1 VKTRYLTPA
10 LALLLGAGACA
21 CKDKPQEARSMAPVP
36 ETLGKERKPA
46 DFPAEKIEKPK
57 DLEKGEGI
65 PQEMQDAVEKGLE
78 QAKKGTKG

>member
-1 VKTRYLTPA
+1 
-10 LALLLGAGACA
+10 
-21 CKDKPQEARSMAPVP
+21 MAPAP
-36 ETLGKERKPA
+36 ETPGEERKPA

-65 PQEMQDAVEKGLE
+65 PQEMQDAIEKSLE